1 MVNTIVFLLYLI
13 LLVFG
18 SLVFMYFELEE
29 ENRICAEYKVSLPS
43 SIKKTTVFLGANGL
57 SGSERGAL
65 TVLRG
70 K

>member
-1 MVNTIVFLLYLI
+1 MVNTVVFFLYLI

-29 ENRICAEYKVSLPS
+29 ENRICAEYKVSLQNR
-43 SIKKTTVFLGANGL
+43 IETTMFLGANGL
-57 SGSERGAL
+57 SGSQRGAL
-65 TVLRG
+65 TVPNG

>member
-29 ENRICAEYKVSLPS
+29 ENRICAEYKVSLQYRT
-43 SIKKTTVFLGANGL
+43 KTTRFLGANGL
-57 SGSERGAL
+57 SRSQRGAL
-65 TVLRG
+65 TVSRE